1 MDKELYFSYLGQERE
16 ARQLLLDEK
25 LATSEEAALMTAG
38 EVADTLLTKYEVVSR
53 SDETI
58 VLVKSDDIE
67 TYKKITKTL
76 YR

>member
-1 MDKELYFSYLGQERE
+1 MSKELYFSYLGQERA
-16 ARQLLLDEK
+16 ARQLLLDEE

-38 EVADTLLTKYEVVSR
+38 EVADTLLTKYVVVSR

-67 TYKKITKTL
+67 AYEKITKTL